1 MSINF
6 SEDPKFEVSQK
17 TLQFGVDL
25 FLADRKMDGHN
36 KPIFVLLKFLNVTQV
51 SIIVQCLQ

>member
-1 MSINF
+1 VSINF

-17 TLQFGVDL
+17 TLQSGDDL

-36 KPIFVLLKFLNVTQV
+36 KPIFVLLEFLNATN
-51 SIIVQCLQ
+51 S